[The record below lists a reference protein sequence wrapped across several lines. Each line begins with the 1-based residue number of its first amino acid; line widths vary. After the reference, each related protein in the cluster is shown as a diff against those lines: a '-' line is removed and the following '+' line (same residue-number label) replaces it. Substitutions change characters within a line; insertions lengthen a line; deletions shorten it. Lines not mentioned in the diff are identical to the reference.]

1 MCCIIKNTNRCS
13 IFREG
18 SQMKEFD
25 EILQL
30 AAAHPEPAVF
40 TAAVLEFAKSL
51 QDCVQTQALAADPL
65 AKESP

>member
-1 MCCIIKNTNRCS
+1 
-13 IFREG
+13 
-18 SQMKEFD
+18 MKEFD

-51 QDCVQTQALAADPL
+51 QDCVQTQALAAGPL

>member
-1 MCCIIKNTNRCS
+1 
-13 IFREG
+13 
-18 SQMKEFD
+18 MKEFD

-30 AAAHPEPAVF
+30 AAAHTAPAVF
-40 TAAVLEFAKSL
+40 TAAVLDFAKSL